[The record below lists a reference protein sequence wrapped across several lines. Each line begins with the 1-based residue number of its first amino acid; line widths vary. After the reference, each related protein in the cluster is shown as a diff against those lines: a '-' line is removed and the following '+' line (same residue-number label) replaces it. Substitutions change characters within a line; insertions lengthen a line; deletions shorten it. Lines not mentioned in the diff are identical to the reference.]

1 MIIEILSWVVAIL
14 ALCGIGGTIIS
25 IVGLLIEGFYWF
37 NSSTEIYREFTYV
50 INPHQLLIL
59 LVVSIVITLICA
71 MIFILISYI
80 KYRLWENMEIE
91 GERQTNEEYDTQGRE
106 SNFQNSKTR
115 RKNNSNP
122 LVASK

>member
-14 ALCGIGGTIIS
+14 ALCGTGGTIIS

-71 MIFILISYI
+71 MIFILISHI

-91 GERQTNEEYDTQGRE
+91 GERQTNEEYDTQG
-106 SNFQNSKTR
+106 SNS
-115 RKNNSNP
+115 
-122 LVASK
+122 